1 MKVGKSIKRTYLK
14 VIGKKAPKPVHR
26 TSKPTTGLKFFHPLA
41 KLKEDLNLFYA
52 PFKFKFDENHFFIV
66 HFTAGWWT
74 RKMRDFAKRFLEKGL
89 NTMFIDGEGALWQQS
104 AGDRCGY
111 HTGGSA
117 KAPKGHPL
125 AGKKINKCSGG
136 VEIAN
141 AGLLKE
147 KGGKFYSW
155 FKAEIPREQVR
166 IVTKEMG
173 YVVPGAYQKYTAKQE
188 ETLAELLAWVI
199 AMGLP
204 KENILGH
211 DEIRPYGHKND
222 PGGSLSMPLGEFVE
236 TRVLPLVEK
245 YSSQGG

>member
-1 MKVGKSIKRTYLK
+1 MRLFKKWGRSIKRGWLK
-14 VIGKKAPKPVHR
+14 LTGKKAPKPVYR
-26 TSKPTTGLKFFHPLA
+26 QGKPVSKLKHFHPLA
-41 KLKEDLNLFYA
+41 KMKEDLNLFYA
-52 PFKFKFDENHFFIV
+52 PFKFAFDKNHFFIV

-89 NTMFIDGEGALWQQS
+89 NTMFIDGEGVLWQQS

-111 HTGGSA
+111 HTGGAA
-117 KAPKGHPL
+117 KWN
-125 AGKKINKCSGG
+125 GKKINKCSAG

-147 KGGKFYSW
+147 KNGKFYSW
-155 FKAEIPREQVR
+155 FKAEIPREDVR

-173 YVVPGAYQKYTAKQE
+173 YIVPGPYQKYSEKQE
-188 ETLAELLAWVI
+188 ATLAELLAWVI
-199 AMGLP
+199 AKGLP

-211 DEIRPYGHKND
+211 DAIRPYGHKND

-236 TRVLPLVEK
+236 KRVLPLVEK
-245 YSSQGG
+245 YRDA